1 MMRLA
6 TFGFIALCALVVAMP
21 AAASREEDDTRAE
34 AARINVRLGV
44 EYMKQ
49 GQLATAREKIEKAL
63 EQNPRDPSV
72 QFGAGLLYE
81 QLREPE
87 KAERHYR
94 QALKL
99 EPDNPD
105 AQNAL
110 GAFLCR
116 NGQPAKGEAAFV
128 EAAENPLY
136 RTPEVAFTNAGVC
149 ARRAGRLEQAEA
161 YVRRAL
167 AQPAIYPEA
176 LIQMAGVSYERS
188 NYLQARAFLQR
199 YLDAAPATAAVLLLG
214 HQIERALADEVA
226 AKEYAVRLG
235 TQFPES
241 PEARI
246 LADLERE
253 AAE

>member
-1 MMRLA
+1 MRYVTPGLL
-6 TFGFIALCALVVAMP
+6 TLCLLLGALP
-21 AAASREEDDTRAE
+21 ASADKQDDDTRAE

-94 QALKL
+94 QALRL

-149 ARRAGRLEQAEA
+149 ARRAGRLAEA
-161 YVRRAL
+161 EAHVRRAL

-176 LIQMAGVSYERS
+176 LIQMAGISYERA

-199 YLDAAPATAAVLLLG
+199 YLDAAPGTAAVLLLG
-214 HQIERALADEVA
+214 HQIERALADQVA
-226 AKEYAVRLG
+226 AKEYAVRLR

>member
-1 MMRLA
+1 MKHATVLLLVALLA
-6 TFGFIALCALVVAMP
+6 ACAP
-21 AAASREEDDTRAE
+21 AAAQKSRSETLAE
-34 AARINVRLGV
+34 AARVNVRLGV
-44 EYMKQ
+44 EYLKQ
-49 GQLATAREKIEKAL
+49 GQVAIARETLEKAL
-63 EQNPRDPSV
+63 EPNPRDPSV

-81 QLREPE
+81 QLREPA

-94 QALKL
+94 QALRL

-116 NGQPAKGEAAFV
+116 NGQAAKGEAAFI

-149 ARRAGRLEQAEA
+149 ARQAGRLEQAEGH
-161 YVRRAL
+161 VRRAL
-167 AQPAIYPEA
+167 AQRAVYPEA
-176 LIQMAGVSYERS
+176 LIQMAGISFERG
-188 NYLQARAFLQR
+188 NPLQARAFVQR
-199 YLDAAPATAAVLLLG
+199 YLDAAPGTAAVLFLG
-214 HQIERALADEVA
+214 HQVERALGDASA
-226 AKEYAVRLG
+226 ANDYAVRLR

-246 LADLERE
+246 VTDLENE